1 MSHEAPGIGPG
12 LSSKVN
18 DVVSNSNDKPLIPG
32 MRLPSLWGE
41 SRLLSR

>member
-18 DVVSNSNDKPLIPG
+18 DVVSNDKPLIPC
-32 MRLPSLWGE
+32 MRLLSLWGE
-41 SRLLSR
+41 SRLSR